1 MILDR
6 QQTIEYMKKAFLLII
21 FIVGTLSLSA
31 QSIVNDT
38 LRLSV
43 LHAIEIARKQSPDVL
58 VARHSFRSSYWNYC
72 YYKANYKPTLSF
84 ASTPYYNNQINIV
97 TMEDGTSKY
106 VRQKQVRTDGSLSIS
121 QNIPWTG
128 GNISIN
134 TSLQRLDIL
143 GSSKYHTYKSNP
155 ITIGLQQSIFGY
167 NALKWDK
174 KIEPLRFEE
183 AKKSYVET
191 LELVSVNTIT
201 RFFNLARAQSN
212 LEIAQTNF
220 ANADTLYT
228 FAKGRY
234 NIGTITENEMLQ
246 LEINRLTEESNM
258 SNAQLEVY
266 DYMEALRAYL
276 GITEEVTIKTEV
288 THHIPELT
296 INLEDALTKAID
308 NSPDILN
315 MERRKQQSES
325 NVAYARSQTGL
336 KADIYAQLG
345 LTQTSDQFNQVYKDP
360 QNYQYIELGIRIPI
374 LDWGRS
380 KGRISVAKSNR
391 DMVYTQVEQDRTN
404 FELNISK
411 LVKQFNLQAGR
422 VQVAAKT
429 DYTATRRNDIA
440 RRLYILG
447 RSTIL
452 DMNAAVSEQNLS
464 RKNYINTLHSYW
476 QLYYTI
482 RSITLFDF
490 EQDMPLTEDYQ
501 ALIK

>member
-1 MILDR
+1 MR
-6 QQTIEYMKKAFLLII
+6 KTFHII
-21 FIVGTLSLSA
+21 FFILGAFSLCAQLS
-31 QSIVNDT
+31 INDT
-38 LRLSV
+38 LNLKITG
-43 LHAIEIARKQSPDVL
+43 AIEIARRQSPDVL

-84 ASTPYYNNQINIV
+84 SSTPYYNNQINII

-106 VRQKQVRTDGSLSIS
+106 VRQKQIRTDGNLSIS

-128 GNISIN
+128 GNISVN

-143 GSSKYHTYKSNP
+143 GENKYHTYKSNP
-155 ITIGLQQSIFGY
+155 ITIGIQQSIFGY
-167 NALKWDK
+167 NSLKWDK

-183 AKKSYVET
+183 AKRSYVET
-191 LELVSVNTIT
+191 LELVSVNTINK
-201 RFFNLARAQSN
+201 FFNLARAQSN
-212 LEIAQTNF
+212 LQIAQINF

-258 SNAQLEVY
+258 SNAQLEVD
-266 DYMEALRAYL
+266 DYMEALRTYL
-276 GITEEVTIKTEV
+276 GITDEVIIKTEV
-288 THHIPELT
+288 THTIPDLT
-296 INLEDALTKAID
+296 INPHDALQKAID
-308 NSPDILN
+308 NSSDIIN
-315 MERRKQQSES
+315 MERRKKQSES
-325 NVAYARSQTGL
+325 NVAYARSQAGL

-345 LTQTSDQFNQVYKDP
+345 LTQTSDRFNQVYKDP
-360 QNYQYIELGIRIPI
+360 QSHQYIELGIRVPI

-404 FELNISK
+404 FEMNINK

-422 VQVAAKT
+422 VKVAVKT

-452 DMNAAVSEQNLS
+452 DMNAAITEQNAS
-464 RKNYINTLHSYW
+464 RRNYINTLYSYW

-490 EQDMPLTEDYQ
+490 EQDIPLTEDYQ